1 MGGSKYNRLLK
12 NKYIIKY
19 KNSLTFSS
27 SSLAKQNTQ
36 YNYLQNSII
45 PTQHFQKSLTK
56 LAIPKLED
64 TINRY
69 LKSLKPLLN
78 EKEFEKAEK
87 TARNFEHNEAKRNF
101 FILFRI

>member
-19 KNSLTFSS
+19 RNTLAFSS
-27 SSLAKQNTQ
+27 SSLVKQSES
-36 YNYLQNSII
+36 YNYLQHSII

-69 LKSLKPLLN
+69 LKSLKPMLSEN
-78 EKEFEKAEK
+78 EYHKAEQI
-87 TARNFEHNEAKRNF
+87 TRNFEKNEAIRN
-101 FILFRI
+101 LF